1 MNERLNKGGITMT
14 DQANQSRRNFLYV
27 AAGGL
32 GAVAAGGL
40 VVPFI
45 GSMLPAAD
53 TLAASKT
60 EFDVATVEAGQLV
73 TIQWQGKP
81 VFVVNRTAELL
92 KQVDGHDDML
102 KDKDSKAIEAVSAT
116 WLTAENNKY
125 RAIKPE
131 YLIVVASCTHLGC
144 IPLFKP
150 SPTRKEWGD
159 SVPENWPGGW
169 HCPCHGSL
177 YDVSARVINGS
188 PAPHNLHLMPY
199 TYKTDTVVVIG

>member
-1 MNERLNKGGITMT
+1 MT
-14 DQANQSRRNFLYV
+14 DQADQSRRNFLYV

-32 GAVAAGGL
+32 GAVAAGATI
-40 VVPFI
+40 VPFI

-60 EFDVATVEAGQLV
+60 EFDVSTVEAGQLV

-81 VFVVNRTAELL
+81 VFVVHRTPELL
-92 KQVDGHDDML
+92 KQVDGHDDKL
-102 KDKDSKAIEAVSAT
+102 KDANSEAI
-116 WLTAENNKY
+116 AEVQQAWMDTPETRKY

-150 SPTRKEWGD
+150 SAGRKDWGD
-159 SVPENWPGGW
+159 SVPEDWAGGW
-169 HCPCHGSL
+169 HCPCHGSY
-177 YDVSARVINGS
+177 YDLSARVINGS
-188 PAPHNLHLMPY
+188 PAPHNLHVMPY
-199 TYKTDTVVVIG
+199 EYKTDTQVVIG

>member
-1 MNERLNKGGITMT
+1 MT
-14 DQANQSRRNFLYV
+14 DQTDQSRRNFLYV
-27 AAGGL
+27 AAGGM
-32 GAVAAGGL
+32 GAVAAGAA
-40 VVPFI
+40 VVPFL

-60 EFDVATVEAGQLV
+60 EYDVATVQAGQLV
-73 TIQWQGKP
+73 VIQWQGKP
-81 VFVVNRTAELL
+81 VFVVNRTPEYLAE
-92 KQVDGHDDML
+92 VDGHDDML
-102 KDKDSKAIEAVSAT
+102 KDPDSKHIEAVSAEWMDT
-116 WLTAENNKY
+116 PEKRKY

-150 SPTRKEWGD
+150 TKGRKDWGD

-177 YDVSARVINGS
+177 YDISARVIKGS
-188 PAPHNLHLMPY
+188 PAPDNLHLMPY
-199 TYKTDTVVVIG
+199 KYLTDTKVLIG

>member
-1 MNERLNKGGITMT
+1 MT
-14 DQANQSRRNFLYV
+14 DQADQSRRNFLYV

-32 GAVAAGGL
+32 GGVAAVGTL
-40 VVPFI
+40 VPFI
-45 GSMLPAAD
+45 GSMMPAAD
-53 TLAASKT
+53 TLAAAKT
-60 EFDVATVEAGQLV
+60 EFDVSTVEAGQLV

-92 KQVDGHDDML
+92 AQVDGHDDML
-102 KDKDSKAIEAVSAT
+102 KDPNSEAIEAVQQPWMDT
-116 WLTAENNKY
+116 PEKRKY

-150 SPTRKEWGD
+150 SAGRKEWGD

-177 YDVSARVINGS
+177 YDISARVINGS
-188 PAPHNLHLMPY
+188 PAPHNLHVMPY
-199 TYKTDTVVVIG
+199 TYTSDTTVVIG

>member
-1 MNERLNKGGITMT
+1 MT
-14 DQANQSRRNFLYV
+14 DQADQSRRNFLYV
-27 AAGGL
+27 AAGGM
-32 GAVAAGGL
+32 GAVAAGAA

-53 TLAASKT
+53 TLAAAKT

-73 TIQWQGKP
+73 VIQWQGKP
-81 VFVVNRTAELL
+81 VFVVHRTEEFL
-92 KQVDGHDDML
+92 KQVDGHDEML
-102 KDKDSKAIEAVSAT
+102 KDPNSEAIDDVSAEWMT
-116 WLTAENNKY
+116 PENRKY

-150 SPTRKEWGD
+150 TAGRKDWGE
-159 SVPENWPGGW
+159 SVPEDWPGGW

-177 YDVSARVINGS
+177 YDISARVINGS

-199 TYKTDTVVVIG
+199 TYTSDTKVVIG